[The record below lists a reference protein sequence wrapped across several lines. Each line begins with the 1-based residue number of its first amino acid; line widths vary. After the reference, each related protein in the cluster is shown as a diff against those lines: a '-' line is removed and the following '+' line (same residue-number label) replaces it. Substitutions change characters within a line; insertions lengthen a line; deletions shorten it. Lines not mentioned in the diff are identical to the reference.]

1 MSEGFHAPVL
11 EREVVEG
18 LSQAIRGRILVDCTC
33 GGGGHAA
40 ALIAAGKPQR
50 ALVFDRDEEAL
61 AHAKPRLEA
70 LGCPVELVHAPF
82 SELGATLRD
91 RGIESVGGVLAD
103 LGVSSHQ
110 LDTARR
116 GFSFRR
122 AAPLDMRLDASQG
135 PTAAE
140 FLASR
145 SEHELRDIL
154 RDYGEEPRAGRIAR
168 AIAANPPTTTL
179 GLADLV
185 SALIPEKVKRASK
198 VHPATRTFQ
207 AIRIALND
215 ELGELDTLLADGP
228 ELLDAHG
235 RLGIITFHSLED
247 RRVKRR
253 FASLTKP
260 APIPRGLPVRED
272 EREPVHFLTPKGF
285 SGGRCAAQDELGSN
299 PRARSARFRVLERKA
314 S

>member
-11 EREVVEG
+11 EKQVVEG
-18 LSQAIRGRILVDCTC
+18 LCGAIYGRIFVDCTC

-40 ALIAAGKPQR
+40 ALIRAGKPAR
-50 ALVFDRDEEAL
+50 TLIFDRDEEAL
-61 AHAKPRLEA
+61 AHARPLLEA
-70 LGCPVELVHAPF
+70 LGGPVELVHAPF
-82 SELGATLRD
+82 SDLAPSLRA
-91 RGIESVGGVLAD
+91 RGIDRIGGVLAD

-116 GFSFRR
+116 GFSFRK
-122 AAPLDMRLDASQG
+122 AAPLDMRLDTSQG

-140 FLASR
+140 FLTGC
-145 SEHELRDIL
+145 SEVELRDIL
-154 RDYGEEPRAGRIAR
+154 RDFGEEPRAGRIAR
-168 AIAANPPTTTL
+168 AIVANLPSTTL
-179 GLADLV
+179 ELADLV
-185 SALIPEKVKRASK
+185 SAQIPEKVKRTSK

-215 ELGELDTLLADGP
+215 ELGELDTLLADAP
-228 ELLDAHG
+228 DLLEPTG

-253 FASLTKP
+253 FVALTKP

-272 EREPVHFLTPKGF
+272 EREPVHFQIPKGF
-285 SGGRCAAQDELGSN
+285 GGGATAQADELEAN
-299 PRARSARFRVLERKA
+299 PRARSARFRLIERKA
-314 S
+314 A